1 MFISVTPHRLSQ
13 HSQDVWLEVWIDQSV
28 PLTVGRVL
36 RFEDEFPFF
45 GVISDLFEEDRTGS
59 WLVRVTIILGQPS
72 LQSQFATMLAERDVQ
87 RLIQQHKPSHHGVFS
102 LSDGERGTLTVL
114 DLPRQP
120 LHRQILGDFA
130 QAVFDAHAHV
140 VCIDPE
146 GDWAK
151 LPVSSHLTAPDAFK
165 LSIQDMGVPAFLELV
180 GQEIPQPL
188 QPDAFRILSRQVP
201 ATPDFIPLLQFLR
214 PERIPELPV
223 KAVLLHVLY
232 RIYQQNWF
240 ASHPDEVMA
249 PADWLSEP
257 TVRLDYSALDDSAK
271 ALFYQQSVKKLI
283 QTLKASPNLAEG
295 LVVLLNQPERF
306 LKGLLPSL
314 AALQSL
320 GVSVVVQ
327 PQGDHEGLLE
337 TAQNQLTFQSDEG
350 AIFEGVSTL
359 GLPIS
364 FVRKMP
370 KVLTGLGL
378 GVAEAE
384 SNLPMSE
391 EEQAEHARHY
401 SQFDFPG
408 FPENKSPDS
417 PPVRQKGEP
426 TKQYAAPPLKSQEKP
441 KENPIG
447 VIEKHVEVP
456 ADPEP
461 IGLFNRGTDFKV
473 APDEDFWGDVPDPEK
488 VENNLEMLHL
498 LDQLN
503 HENLSEEH
511 PQEEETEGAN
521 HPAHEYYHPHLL
533 GPVESPEFE
542 AQRDDHESHLWETPS
557 AEMLY
562 GENITDALS
571 DNELTWD
578 EGDGMELKVIEGL
591 GPRPINHG
599 VEDDFEEEP
608 SQVVFREEEILM
620 SDEPYLMGG
629 PIPDH
634 NLFETPPDTL
644 QEPSEEPIQNT
655 LPEKPFSQPSPE
667 PIMPA
672 IPPSINRTPT
682 PQQQTVPVYKV
693 LSEPLPTPDAQ
704 SQPGYKVGDR
714 VKHEKYG
721 FGSIHK
727 VTPVDESVILHIIFD
742 SVGKR
747 LMDPTLTG
755 ITKL

>member
-1 MFISVTPHRLSQ
+1 LFISVTPHRLSQ

-28 PLTVGRVL
+28 PLMVGRVL
-36 RFEDEFPFF
+36 RFEEETPFF

-59 WLVRVTIILGQPS
+59 WLVRVSIILGQPS
-72 LQSQFATMLAERDVQ
+72 LQSQFATMLSERDVQ
-87 RLIQQHKPSHHGVFS
+87 RLIQQHKPAHHGVFS
-102 LSDGERGTLTVL
+102 LSDGERGTLTIL

-130 QAVFDAHAHV
+130 QAVFSAHPHV
-140 VCIDPE
+140 ICIDPE

-151 LPVSSHLTAPDAFK
+151 LPVDSHMSAPEAFK
-165 LSIQDMGVPAFLELV
+165 LSIQEMGVPAFLELV

-249 PADWLSEP
+249 PQDWLSESA
-257 TVRLDYSALDDSAK
+257 TRLDLSALDDSAK
-271 ALFYQQSVKKLI
+271 SLFYQQSVKKLI
-283 QTLKASPNLAEG
+283 QTLKSSPDLAEG

-314 AALQSL
+314 STLQSL
-320 GVSVVVQ
+320 GASVVVL
-327 PQGDHEGLLE
+327 PQAEHEGLLE
-337 TAQNQLTFQSDEG
+337 MAQNHLTFQSDEG

-359 GLPIS
+359 GLPIP

-370 KVLTGLGL
+370 KLLAGHAG

-408 FPENKSPDS
+408 FSGPGFSDS
-417 PPVRQKGEP
+417 PPAHKKSEP
-426 TKQYAAPPLKSQEKP
+426 TKKYADPPVKP
-441 KENPIG
+441 VE
-447 VIEKHVEVP
+447 VSEKHDEV
-456 ADPEP
+456 ALDPEP
-461 IGLFNRGTDFKV
+461 IGLFNRGTEFKV
-473 APDEDFWGDVPDPEK
+473 APDEDFWGDVPDSEK

-503 HENLSEEH
+503 QEKLTEDPTQEREEPH
-511 PQEEETEGAN
+511 
-521 HPAHEYYHPHLL
+521 HPAHEYYHSHPL
-533 GPVESPEFE
+533 GPVEPTEFE
-542 AQRDDHESHLWETPS
+542 SSRANDSHHDGHEDHLWETPS

-562 GENITDALS
+562 GDNITDALS

-599 VEDDFEEEP
+599 VDDDVEEETP
-608 SQVVFREEEILM
+608 QVVFREEQILM

-629 PIPDH
+629 PIVE
-634 NLFETPPDTL
+634 NELVETPQERW
-644 QEPSEEPIQNT
+644 QEPLSESPIPQY
-655 LPEKPFSQPSPE
+655 SPE
-667 PIMPA
+667 PIAPIA
-672 IPPSINRTPT
+672 PPLPSRAPT

-693 LSEPLPTPDAQ
+693 LSDPMPFPDAQ

>member
-28 PLTVGRVL
+28 PLMVGRVL
-36 RFEDEFPFF
+36 RFEEETPFF
-45 GVISDLFEEDRTGS
+45 GLISDLFEEDRAGS
-59 WLVRVTIILGQPS
+59 WLVRVSIILGQPS
-72 LQSQFATMLAERDVQ
+72 LQSQFATMLSDRDVQ
-87 RLIQQHKPSHHGVFS
+87 RLIQQYKPAHQGVFS

-130 QAVFDAHAHV
+130 QAVFDAHPHV
-140 VCIDPE
+140 ICLDPE
-146 GDWAK
+146 GDLAK
-151 LPVSSHLTAPDAFK
+151 LSFESHMSAPDDFK
-165 LSIQDMGVPAFLELV
+165 LSIQDMGVPAFLEWV

-223 KAVLLHVLY
+223 KSVLLHVLY
-232 RIYQQNWF
+232 RMYQQNWF
-240 ASHPDEVMA
+240 ANHLDEIMS
-249 PADWLSEP
+249 PQDWVSEP
-257 TVRLDYSALDDSAK
+257 TLRLDFSFLEECAQS
-271 ALFYQQSVKKLI
+271 LFYQQAVKKLI
-283 QTLKASPNLAEG
+283 QTLKADPDSAEG

-306 LKGLLPSL
+306 LKGLFPSIT
-314 AALQSL
+314 ALQSL
-320 GVSVVVQ
+320 GVSVVVL
-327 PQGDHEGLLE
+327 PHADHEGLLDM
-337 TAQNQLTFQSDEG
+337 AQNHLTFQSDEG

-359 GLPIS
+359 GLPIP

-370 KVLTGLGL
+370 KRLTGQVA

-384 SNLPMSE
+384 SDLPLSE
-391 EEQAEHARHY
+391 EERAEHARHY

-408 FPENKSPDS
+408 FSGPDFPES
-417 PPVRQKGEP
+417 PPASKKADLSKKYAEP
-426 TKQYAAPPLKSQEKP
+426 PARPVHVPEKRVQEKQLQEQP
-441 KENPIG
+441 
-447 VIEKHVEVP
+447 VELP
-456 ADPEP
+456 SEPEP
-461 IGLFNRGTDFKV
+461 IGLFNRGTEFKV
-473 APDEDFWGDVPDPEK
+473 APDEDFWGDAPDPEK

-498 LDQLN
+498 LDQLTPN
-503 HENLSEEH
+503 SGLDAEKQDGPHSHEL
-511 PQEEETEGAN
+511 
-521 HPAHEYYHPHLL
+521 YHPHRL
-533 GPVESPEFE
+533 GPLEPSTEDFSEEDTPITGPFE
-542 AQRDDHESHLWETPS
+542 LTETDPDAHLWEAPS
-557 AEMLY
+557 AEILY
-562 GENITDALS
+562 GDNITDALS

-578 EGDGMELKVIEGL
+578 GSDGMELKVIEGL

-599 VEDDFEEEP
+599 LEDDDPEFFETEGEGEP
-608 SQVVFREEEILM
+608 QQVVYREEQILL
-620 SDEPYLMGG
+620 SNEPYLMGG
-629 PIPDH
+629 AMTSPADSP
-634 NLFETPPDTL
+634 LFETA
-644 QEPSEEPIQNT
+644 QE
-655 LPEKPFSQPSPE
+655 SQPDLPYSQSTPSPRQ
-667 PIMPA
+667 A
-672 IPPSINRTPT
+672 AT

-693 LSEPLPTPDAQ
+693 LSGPMPSPDAQ
-704 SQPGYKVGDR
+704 SQPAYKIGDR